1 MAQRNLADLYSRFCG
16 RTDALLRD
24 FLVVTPG
31 PHVKFG
37 ETPAVTIIGYSRGF
51 LVNRLFHL
59 WAEFCR
65 LVVIESALGGC
76 RTLSGTI
83 LVNAPNIS
91 RVSDIPPIIN
101 ERAIAGPGLNW
112 GAPRWTAQRANTLK
126 LANRSQIS
134 LGLGSA
140 PYDTWRRVRNF
151 VIHPNPYTRAEFDV
165 VAFRYSL
172 IGVEPGDLLL
182 LRLPGGGTVMESWL
196 QDFKDAAM
204 NVIR

>member
-1 MAQRNLADLYSRFCG
+1 MAQRNLAELYGRFCG

-24 FLVVTPG
+24 FLVEAPG
-31 PHVKFG
+31 TLTQFG
-37 ETPAVTIIGYSRGF
+37 ETPAVTIVGYSRGF

-59 WAEFCR
+59 WGEFCR
-65 LVVIESALGGC
+65 LVVIQSALGGC

-83 LVNAPNIS
+83 LNNAPNIS
-91 RVSDIPPIIN
+91 HVSDIPPIIN
-101 ERAIAGPGLNW
+101 ARAIAGPGLFW
-112 GAPRWTAQRANTLK
+112 GAPTWTTQRANTLQ
-126 LANRSQIS
+126 LANRSHIS
-134 LGLGSA
+134 LGVWSA

-151 VIHPNPYTRAEFDV
+151 VIHPNPHTRAEFDV

-172 IGVEPGDLLL
+172 IGAEPGDLLL

-196 QDFKDAAM
+196 QDFKDAAL